1 MRLILIVLALFVFA
15 LTSSVAEQNSNNE
28 GCWPSTQAD
37 IKECKANCNP
47 QAQSYEN
54 CKVNCEI
61 MYRNCQRKP
70 GENAEQTRH

>member
-1 MRLILIVLALFVFA
+1 MRLILTIMALFVFT
-15 LTSSVAEQNSNNE
+15 LTSCVAEQTSNDKR
-28 GCWPSTQAD
+28 CWPSTQAD
-37 IKECKANCNP
+37 IKECKGNCNP

-61 MYRNCQRKP
+61 MYRNCHRQP